1 MPADFFDTISSTP
14 TTNVAITPVT
24 TYLDLEGDDS
34 DDEDEE
40 IFMPSHLRSKGEEAL
55 MFFHDVIIC

>member
-14 TTNVAITPVT
+14 TTTVAAIPVT
-24 TYLDLEGDDS
+24 TYLDLEDDDS

-40 IFMPSHLRSKGEEAL
+40 LFMPSNLRARSL
-55 MFFHDVIIC
+55 